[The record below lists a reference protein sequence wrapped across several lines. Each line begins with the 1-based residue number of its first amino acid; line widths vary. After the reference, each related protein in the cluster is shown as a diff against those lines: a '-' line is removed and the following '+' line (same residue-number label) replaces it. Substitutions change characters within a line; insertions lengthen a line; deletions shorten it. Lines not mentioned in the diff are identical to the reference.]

1 MLEAL
6 CLCVSSGELD
16 QNCGYEEALH
26 SKREVLVLPDK
37 GTRLARR

>member
-6 CLCVSSGELD
+6 CLCVSSRELD
-16 QNCGYEEALH
+16 RNCGYEEALH
-26 SKREVLVLPDK
+26 SCAKVLVLPDK